1 LKKHH
6 RSRKHPHPQHPAKV
20 GLVPT
25 LARVFGIWSGI
36 AVIGTLLCVAVM
48 AAAGWMVQ
56 RGMLV
61 SNFSQNIANAL
72 PPIFLPTL
80 RPPRETGEVVIL
92 VLAAPNE
99 KAGATR
105 TAELG
110 DAKSAAL
117 PEREEYRQAGF
128 EHDLALLFARELG
141 AAPRFISFSNHEAL
155 WRALRRGQGHFA
167 AAGLVANSASN
178 PFTNPVS
185 NSVAYPAT
193 NANLAPASAT
203 QAQRYSPAYRLAQ
216 FRLVGLESTANAN
229 KIGTRRVAV
238 VAGSPAQTLVRQL
251 LVTNPKTEIITL
263 PEYTSQD
270 ALLKNVVEGN
280 ADFALVE
287 NTGFAVARRVY
298 TDIAGF
304 ASVGKPMNV
313 AWALADARSFD
324 ADMEVTAAKFFQ
336 KLRANGTLDRLEDR
350 YYGHLHRIGP
360 ADTDGILARAET
372 LLPDLQPFFLE
383 AETATGIDWRFLAA
397 LAYQESQWDPKAT
410 SPTGVRGIMMLTEET
425 ASRMGVADRLDPR
438 QSILGGAKYLSL
450 LKGTIPSRIIEP
462 DRTWLALAAYNQG
475 YGHLEDA
482 RILAARLKL
491 NPDTW
496 LAVKKAYS
504 MMQQPEVTET
514 LKHGACRGEE
524 AIGLVEAVR
533 NYHEILENLMPP
545 GGASAT
551 VIADTIK

>member
-1 LKKHH
+1 MKKH
-6 RSRKHPHPQHPAKV
+6 SRRQRHPHPQHPAKV
-20 GLVPT
+20 GLAPS
-25 LARVFGIWSGI
+25 LARLFGIWCGI
-36 AVIGTLLCVAVM
+36 AVIATLLCVGAM
-48 AAAGWMVQ
+48 ALAGWMVQ

-61 SNFSQNIANAL
+61 STFSQNIANAL

-99 KAGATR
+99 KASTTR

-110 DAKSAAL
+110 DTKSPTL

-167 AAGLVANSASN
+167 AAGLV
-178 PFTNPVS
+178 S
-185 NSVAYPAT
+185 NSVSIPT
-193 NANLAPASAT
+193 NNPNLAPESAT

-216 FRLVGLESTANAN
+216 FRLVGLESTTNAN
-229 KIGTRRVAV
+229 KVGTRRVAV
-238 VAGSPAQTLVRQL
+238 VAGSPAQALVRQL

-263 PEYTSQD
+263 PEHTSQD

-324 ADMEVTAAKFFQ
+324 ADMEITAAKFFQ

-360 ADTDGILARAET
+360 ADADGILARTET

-397 LAYQESQWDPKAT
+397 LAYQESQWDPTAT

-425 ASRMGVADRLDPR
+425 ASRMEVKDRLDPR

-450 LKGTIPSRIIEP
+450 LKNTIPARIVEP

-504 MMQQPEVTET
+504 MMQQPEITET

-533 NYHEILENLMPP
+533 NYYEILENLKPP
-545 GGASAT
+545 SSASASAT
-551 VIADTIK
+551 AIVDAVK